1 MKTEWDALGSS
12 DEDNDEKGSDYE
24 ANHSEPEEDNS
35 DEDVNSD
42 DFEEEDDEEDEDDFN
57 PFGSGSEDDDDPW
70 AKRAKKKA
78 KKAKKPKKAKKN
90 GNSAKSDPY
99 AHLFPNG
106 HKLKLEEQK
115 PPISKLPG
123 LGIPKPEQ
131 QPKQEYVPP
140 QENIDRACQMKAE
153 ILQKIEALG
162 RILPPNTLDQLIDE
176 LGGPENVAEMTG
188 RKGRVVQDQTSG
200 DVRYE
205 SRSEQDVP
213 LETLNLTEKDRFMN
227 AEKDVAII
235 SEAASSGISL
245 QADRRVKNQVR
256 ILLGFCL

>member
-1 MKTEWDALGSS
+1 MKL
-12 DEDNDEKGSDYE
+12 
-24 ANHSEPEEDNS
+24 EPET
-35 DEDVNSD
+35 
-42 DFEEEDDEEDEDDFN
+42 
-57 PFGSGSEDDDDPW
+57 
-70 AKRAKKKA
+70 KI
-78 KKAKKPKKAKKN
+78 
-90 GNSAKSDPY
+90 
-99 AHLFPNG
+99 
-106 HKLKLEEQK
+106 Q

-123 LGIPKPEQ
+123 LGVPKVE
-131 QPKQEYVPP
+131 PKQEYAPP
-140 QENIDRACQMKAE
+140 KENIDRACQMKAE
-153 ILQKIEALG
+153 MLQKIEALG

-256 ILLGFCL
+256 QFFY